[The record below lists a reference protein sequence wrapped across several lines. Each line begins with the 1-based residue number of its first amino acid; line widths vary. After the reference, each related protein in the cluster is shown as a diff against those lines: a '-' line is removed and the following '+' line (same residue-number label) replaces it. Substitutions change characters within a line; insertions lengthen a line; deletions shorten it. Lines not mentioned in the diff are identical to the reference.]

1 VKLALSILRA
11 VTRAG
16 GGSRDLD
23 VGLALFEERLRA
35 LDAVGPELTVLRRR
49 LRAART
55 RSRTRMANDL
65 LDVPISQL
73 RRLLATIVR
82 RSGEDVFTVM
92 SRLRDASESG
102 GTQLLQALDDLA
114 DRFQPADLHKLRIA
128 ARRLRYTAEVLD
140 VMKGQPTGAPPLFKQ
155 VQERL
160 GRVHDADVLGVWLGR
175 QAERAEK
182 QGKVALAAEA
192 RRQQEWF
199 REASQNEHRT
209 FLQDQPRLLL
219 DRALEAMGPG
229 RSAA

>member
-1 VKLALSILRA
+1 
-11 VTRAG
+11 
-16 GGSRDLD
+16 
-23 VGLALFEERLRA
+23 VGLALFEERLRG
-35 LDAVGPELTVLRRR
+35 LDAVGPELAVLRRR

-55 RSRTRMANDL
+55 RSRTRMASDL
-65 LDVPISQL
+65 LDVPISRL
-73 RRLLATIVR
+73 RHELTGIVH

-102 GTQLLQALDDLA
+102 GTGLLQALDDLG

-140 VMKGQPTGAPPLFKQ
+140 AMKGQPSGAPPLFRQ

-160 GRVHDADVLGVWLGR
+160 GRVHDADVLAAWLGR
-175 QAERAEK
+175 QAERADA
-182 QGKVALAAEA
+182 QGQIALAAEA

-199 REASQNEHRT
+199 REASEKEHRL
-209 FLQDQPRLLL
+209 FLEDQPRSLVG
-219 DRALEAMGPG
+219 RALEAMGPG